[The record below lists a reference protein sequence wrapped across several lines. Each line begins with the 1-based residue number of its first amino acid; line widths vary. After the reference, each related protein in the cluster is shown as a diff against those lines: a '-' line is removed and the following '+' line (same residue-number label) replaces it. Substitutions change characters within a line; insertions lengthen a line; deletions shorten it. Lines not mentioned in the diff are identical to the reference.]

1 MEFAE
6 KFLQSGFVY
15 VNKRD
20 KHFRPVFIIQLSK
33 CLGWSKAEIGELG
46 TMMNYLLTY
55 VIEKAILPTK
65 SETIL
70 IIMDLANVG
79 YTQMPL
85 TAIKNF
91 LGTCQTN
98 FRGRLFKFIM
108 INVGM
113 MLRGT
118 WSTMRMLVDEFTANK
133 VTLMGS
139 DYKTRLPEWIQVDQ
153 LEMRFGGILPD
164 KKDNFFPPDLSVE
177 GETMLTRQ

>member
-1 MEFAE
+1 
-6 KFLQSGFVY
+6 
-15 VNKRD
+15 
-20 KHFRPVFIIQLSK
+20 
-33 CLGWSKAEIGELG
+33 
-46 TMMNYLLTY
+46 MMNYLLTY
-55 VIEKAILPTK
+55 VIDKAILPTK

-79 YTQMPL
+79 VTQMPL

-118 WSTMRMLVDEFTANK
+118 WSTMKMLVDEFTAQK
-133 VTLMGS
+133 VILMGS
-139 DYKTRLPEWIQVDQ
+139 DYKTRLPEFV
-153 LEMRFGGILPD
+153 
-164 KKDNFFPPDLSVE
+164 
-177 GETMLTRQ
+177 